1 VRTLLSL
8 FDDEAHNIRHKGLGI
23 YMLLII
29 ANLLAWAWALIAFGD
44 RPALLGS
51 AFLAYIFG
59 LRHAVDAD
67 HIAAI
72 DNVVRKLMHGGKRPI
87 CVGFFFSLGQSTVV
101 ILAVV
106 AIAATAAALQTR
118 FEDFRNIGG
127 VIGTSVSAAFLLIL
141 ALANLLILRG
151 VWRSFQTVRRGGSLD
166 EDDLDLLMSKSG
178 FFARIFRPLFRTV
191 SRSWHM
197 YPLGFL
203 FGLGFDTATEIGLL
217 GLSAVQAAQ
226 GLSIWSVLVFPAL
239 FTAGMALVDTM
250 DSGLMVGAYGWA
262 FVNPMRKLW
271 YNLTITA
278 VSVLVAVLIGGIEA
292 LGLISDKLQLEGGFW
307 TLIEELNDNLA
318 SFGFVVIGV
327 FAASWIISFAIYRW
341 KRFDQLAPESVADE
355 ALSPALP
362 GAMRVT
368 AAE

>member
-1 VRTLLSL
+1 VRTFLSL
-8 FDDEAHNIRHKGLGI
+8 FDDEAHNIRNKGFGI
-23 YMLLII
+23 YAFLIA
-29 ANLLAWAWALIAFGD
+29 ANVLAWAWALIEFGD
-44 RPALLGS
+44 SPVLLGA

-72 DNVVRKLMHGGKRPI
+72 DNVVRKLMQTGKRPLA
-87 CVGFFFSLGQSTVV
+87 VGFFFSLGHSTVV

-106 AIAATAAALQTR
+106 AIAATAAALQTQ
-118 FEDFRNIGG
+118 FEGFKEVGG
-127 VIGTSVSAAFLLIL
+127 IIGTSVSAAFLLIL
-141 ALANLLILRG
+141 ALANLMILRG
-151 VWRSFQTVRRGGSLD
+151 VWKSFQHVRRGGSLN

-191 SRSWHM
+191 NRSWHM

-217 GLSAVQAAQ
+217 GLSAMQAAQ
-226 GLSIWSVLVFPAL
+226 GMSMWSVLVFPAL

-262 FVNPMRKLW
+262 FVNPVRKLW

-278 VSVLVAVLIGGIEA
+278 VSVLVAVLIGGLEA
-292 LGLISDKLQLEGGFW
+292 LGLISDKLGLEGAFW
-307 TLIEELNDNLA
+307 AMIEELNDDLA

-327 FAASWIISFAIYRW
+327 FIVSWIASLLIYRW
-341 KRFDQLAPESVADE
+341 KRFDQIVPEK
-355 ALSPALP
+355 
-362 GAMRVT
+362 MI